1 MDIEEIR
8 RIPVADFLQRL
19 GHLPTRRQGNRLW
32 YLAPYRKEKGAS
44 FNVNLSR
51 NVWFDFGLGKGGD
64 IFSLAGMMMN
74 SCDFKEQAKF
84 INGCFNAVPPKW
96 RQPKYPLYNK
106 VEQPAFEAVEYRP
119 LASYELLRYL
129 KGRGIPKEVA
139 AAHCEEVRYRSH
151 GKPYFGIAFRN
162 IGGGCEVRS
171 QYFKGCIPP
180 KDISLVANG
189 SPACHIYEGLMDYL
203 SAMTLN
209 IGICEDHL
217 VLNSVSNLE
226 KAFAHL
232 DGYSH
237 IKCHLDNDD
246 AGRRTLAALRKHFEG
261 TEAQVSDCSGL
272 YRGHKDLNDYL
283 QTTTIKKETK

>member
-8 RIPVADFLQRL
+8 KIPLADFLQRL

-44 FNVNLSR
+44 FNVNLCR

-64 IFSLAGMMMN
+64 IFSLAGMMTN
-74 SCDFKEQAKF
+74 NDDFKGQAKF
-84 INGCFNAVPPKW
+84 INECFNAIPPEWEK
-96 RQPKYPLYNK
+96 PKYPIYNK
-106 VEQPAFEAVEYRP
+106 VEQPTFEAVEYRP
-119 LASYELLRYL
+119 LTSYGLLHYL
-129 KGRGIPKEVA
+129 NERGILKEVA
-139 AAHCEEVRYRSH
+139 AVYCKEVRYRNH
-151 GKPYFGIAFRN
+151 DKPYFGIAFRN
-162 IGGGCEVRS
+162 VGGGCEVRS
-171 QYFKGCIPP
+171 KFFKGCIPQ
-180 KDISLVANG
+180 KDISLIASG
-189 SPACHIYEGLMDYL
+189 SSVCHIYEGFMDFL
-203 SAMTLN
+203 SAMTLG
-209 IGICEDHL
+209 IGTDETHL

-246 AGRRTLAALRKHFEG
+246 AGRRTLAALQTHFED
-261 TEAQVSDCSGL
+261 TEVEVSDCSGL
-272 YRGHKDLNDYL
+272 YSGHKDLNEYL

>member
-1 MDIEEIR
+1 
-8 RIPVADFLQRL
+8 
-19 GHLPTRRQGNRLW
+19 
-32 YLAPYRKEKGAS
+32 
-44 FNVNLSR
+44 
-51 NVWFDFGLGKGGD
+51 
-64 IFSLAGMMMN
+64 
-74 SCDFKEQAKF
+74 
-84 INGCFNAVPPKW
+84 
-96 RQPKYPLYNK
+96 
-106 VEQPAFEAVEYRP
+106 
-119 LASYELLRYL
+119 
-129 KGRGIPKEVA
+129 
-139 AAHCEEVRYRSH
+139 
-151 GKPYFGIAFRN
+151 
-162 IGGGCEVRS
+162 
-171 QYFKGCIPP
+171 
-180 KDISLVANG
+180 
-189 SPACHIYEGLMDYL
+189 MDYL